1 MSKFEP
7 MRAKGFQ
14 PPSGRP
20 LRKSKRGITSTP
32 KNISDE
38 PLTPGLRQNER
49 TEAIGFLTDFPRE
62 DDDDEDFDYTRES
75 E

>member
-1 MSKFEP
+1 

-20 LRKSKRGITSTP
+20 LRKPKRGITSTP
-32 KNISDE
+32 KHISDE
-38 PLTPGLRQNER
+38 PLTPGLRLNDR
-49 TEAIGFLTDFPRE
+49 TEAIGFMTDFPV
-62 DDDDEDFDYTRES
+62 DDDDEEDFDYTREA